1 MKVWV
6 QLGENG
12 LAAKIFSHQKEMFFE
27 CPSDAKAIEMERAL
41 AVRQIRVQIW
51 DRQDGT
57 CIRCPKLVTW
67 NGAHL
72 HELES
77 RGRGGNIS
85 LENSEILCAD
95 CHIGPQGAHSNRLP
109 KFTKRTEK
117 VE

>member
-12 LAAKIFSHQKEMFFE
+12 LACKIFSHQKEMFFE
-27 CPSDAKAIEMERAL
+27 CPADAKAIEMERAL

-57 CIRCPKLVTW
+57 CIRCPKILTW
-67 NGAHL
+67 AGMHM
-72 HELES
+72 HEREH
-77 RGRGGNIS
+77 RGRGGNYS
-85 LENSEILCAD
+85 LENSEGLCFD
-95 CHIGPQGAHSNRLP
+95 CHLGADGVHQEKQL
-109 KFTKRTEK
+109 KFTKRAEK